1 MDLIFL
7 LDYIL
12 DMISRKVKI
21 VFIILLFISNYGCEK
36 LDDINIV
43 NLNGNHIGIIGHGGI
58 GFTSATNLV
67 PDNSIRSIRRAINGF
82 GADGVEVD
90 VQMSLDYELFLY
102 HDLHLQ
108 SKTNCQGSISERLST
123 DLDQCSYR
131 NHIVTRFIDELYLPR
146 LENVL
151 DEFSSYTIKPL
162 FFLDMRTTLILD
174 PMISD
179 FLNKKLSNGVSTLI
193 DKYNG
198 YDWIFIESGN
208 LNFLNQVRV
217 DNPRV
222 QLMYDGDISVENI
235 EKMLLLDIKGIVS
248 RNETISKEKV
258 AYAHS
263 KGLQV
268 SVFDIKS
275 RSSHINAI
283 KNNVDF
289 IQTDNIELLINILN
303 GL

>member
-1 MDLIFL
+1 MIF
-7 LDYIL
+7 
-12 DMISRKVKI
+12 RTFKI
-21 VFIILLFISNYGCEK
+21 VFISLLFISNFSCEK
-36 LDDINIV
+36 VDDINIV

-67 PDNSIRSIRRAINGF
+67 PDNSLRSIRRAINGY
-82 GADGVEVD
+82 GVEGVEVD

-102 HDLHLQ
+102 HDLDLQ
-108 SKTNCQGSISERLST
+108 SKTNCQGAISERLST
-123 DLDQCSYR
+123 DLDQCNYR

-146 LENVL
+146 LENVIN
-151 DEFSSYTIKPL
+151 EFSTYTIKPL
-162 FFLDMRTTLILD
+162 FFLDMRTTLNSD
-174 PMISD
+174 PMVADI
-179 FLNKKLSNGVSTLI
+179 LNKKLSNGVSNLI

-198 YDWIFIESGN
+198 YNWIFVESGN
-208 LNFLNQVRV
+208 LNFLNEVRV
-217 DNPRV
+217 ENRRI
-222 QLMYDGDISVENI
+222 QLLFDGDITVENI

-248 RNETISKEKV
+248 RNATISKEKV
-258 AYAHS
+258 TYAHS

-268 SVFDIKS
+268 SVFDLKS

-303 GL
+303 GI